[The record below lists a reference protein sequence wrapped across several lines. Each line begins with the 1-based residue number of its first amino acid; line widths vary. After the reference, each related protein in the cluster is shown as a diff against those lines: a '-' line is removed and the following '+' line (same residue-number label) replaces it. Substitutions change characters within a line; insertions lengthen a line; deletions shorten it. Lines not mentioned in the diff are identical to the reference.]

1 MKQPLLKKLSVTQ
14 ACGSIRKPPSKLAVV
29 RDANTGT
36 GDEFTDG
43 YDSAE
48 ESVGGGFGDSVN
60 TLGKDLEVVRARAAR
75 PPDESPRKRPS
86 LPEARATWTGK
97 WAVGEGA

>member
-1 MKQPLLKKLSVTQ
+1 MPSAFVKQPLLKKLSVTQ

-60 TLGKDLEVVRARAAR
+60 TLGKDMEVVRARVPGEICR
-75 PPDESPRKRPS
+75 CVDVFVDWR
-86 LPEARATWTGK
+86 TG
-97 WAVGEGA
+97 AGV